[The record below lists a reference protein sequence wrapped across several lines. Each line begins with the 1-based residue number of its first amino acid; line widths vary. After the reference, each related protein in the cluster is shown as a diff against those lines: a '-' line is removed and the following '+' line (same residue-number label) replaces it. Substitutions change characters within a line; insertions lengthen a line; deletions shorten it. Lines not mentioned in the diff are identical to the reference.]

1 MATAQMDARMKAGG
15 SAQQQSRN
23 TRRNEIVAIALF
35 ALSALLTLCLVS
47 YSPNDSSWVAAG
59 AAGARNW
66 TGRLGANVAAALFQS
81 FGLAAAL
88 LPLLL
93 VAAAWRRFRTRRI
106 HAPLTRVVGLL
117 TLTLSIAS
125 LLALYVAEPLFDRS
139 FNAGGFIGVLVAESL
154 KGVLNTIGTTVM
166 LFAAGAVGLLFATN
180 FSFVSAYERT
190 AAALA
195 NPSGAF
201 HKTLERFRA
210 WRGTRQAQAL
220 ARAEARREARAAR
233 EAEAQAVAAEQAAM
247 ALTAATTD
255 MAATAVTSKRGAKE
269 DSGSAAVAAIKR
281 NATAIASDGR
291 RSREEE
297 IRAQL
302 AQAEAEL
309 ASIFIQPATPSVS
322 NNSPI
327 APSKKREMADIE
339 SPNTSAQRVSISPAS
354 EETYEPT
361 PAGRRPARETPDVS
375 DMLSTAAVVRTE
387 VGEEVEDLPFER
399 NPPPTTKGTGRDTTR
414 RAEVKAVTSM
424 LGYEFPNVEY
434 LNPAPPRREQA
445 DEELLLIAQR
455 VAEKCK
461 EFNVT
466 GQIKHIC
473 PGPVVTTYE
482 FKPDPGVKYSRVTGL
497 VDDLCIALEAESIRI
512 DRLPGKPHVG
522 IEVPNPE
529 RETIFMRE
537 VLESRQ
543 FRESDSKLT
552 LALGKTI
559 DGINYTADLTRMPHL
574 LIAGATGTGK
584 SVCLNSLVVSILY
597 KARPDEVKFIMIDP
611 KRLELGLYAD
621 IPHLATPIITEP
633 KKAANALKWAVAQM
647 EQRYKQLAAWG
658 VRNIDGYN
666 TEVERRNNV
675 LDFDENGDPHKT
687 LPYIVIIIDELA
699 DLMMTCG
706 NDVEEAITRLAQM
719 ARAVGIHLVLATQRP
734 SVDVITGLIKANF
747 PSRIAFR
754 VSQKVDSRTI
764 IDANGA
770 EQLLGRGDMLFL
782 PPGTSRLLRVHG
794 AYLDENEVAKIVSH
808 IKKQGGAP
816 VYDETI
822 TQSED
827 ESSGGDGASGERDE
841 LFDQALRIC
850 CEMKRAST
858 SVLQRRLRI
867 GYGRAAAILDAMERE
882 GFIGQ
887 ADGARPRPVLQ
898 RAVDTVSHWDDLQE
912 SGAEDF

>member
-1 MATAQMDARMKAGG
+1 MATAQIEARLKAGG
-15 SAQQQSRN
+15 SQPARN

-47 YSPNDSSWVAAG
+47 YSPNDQSWVSAG
-59 AAGARNW
+59 SEGARNW
-66 TGRLGANVAAALFQS
+66 TGRIGANVAAALFQT

-106 HAPLTRVVGLL
+106 HAPLSRVIGLA
-117 TLTLSIAS
+117 TLTLAASS

-139 FNAGGFIGVLVAESL
+139 FNAGGFVGVLVAESL
-154 KGVLNTIGTTVM
+154 KGVLNTVGATVM
-166 LFAAGAVGLLFATN
+166 LAAAAAVGLLLATN

-190 AAALA
+190 AAAIA
-195 NPSGAF
+195 NPSGTF
-201 HKTLERFRA
+201 RKTFERFQA
-210 WRGTRQAQAL
+210 WRAARRAEAL
-220 ARAEARREARAAR
+220 ARAEARREARAVR
-233 EAEAQAVAAEQAAM
+233 EAEEQAA
-247 ALTAATTD
+247 AEL
-255 MAATAVTSKRGAKE
+255 AATASNTLTDAPAASVKRGATAE
-269 DSGSAAVAAIKR
+269 PGPASAIKR
-281 NATAIASDGR
+281 NATAATAAEKPT
-291 RSREEE
+291 REDEL
-297 IRAQL
+297 RAQL
-302 AQAEAEL
+302 ARAEADL
-309 ASIFIQPATPSVS
+309 ASIFIQPPSASDEPPPTPTRR
-322 NNSPI
+322 
-327 APSKKREMADIE
+327 RESDDAAGTG
-339 SPNTSAQRVSISPAS
+339 TSAQRVSISPADDEAVDS
-354 EETYEPT
+354 APRRTS
-361 PAGRRPARETPDVS
+361 RPAVPDVTE
-375 DMLSTAAVVRTE
+375 MMSTAAVVRTE
-387 VGEEVEDLPFER
+387 PKEDEDLPFER
-399 NPPPTTKGTGRDTTR
+399 NPPKELEAAATR
-414 RAEVKAVTSM
+414 RAKVKTVTSL
-424 LGYEFPNVEY
+424 LGYAPPPMDF

-445 DEELLLIAQR
+445 DEELLQIAQR

-543 FRESDSKLT
+543 FRESESKLT

-559 DGINYTADLTRMPHL
+559 DGINYVADLTRMPHL

-633 KKAANALKWAVAQM
+633 KKAASALKWAVGEM
-647 EQRYKQLAAWG
+647 ERRYKQLAAWG

-666 TEVERRNNV
+666 AEVERRNNV
-675 LDFDENGDPHKT
+675 LDFDEEGQPWKT

-706 NDVEEAITRLAQM
+706 ADVEEAITRLAQM

-794 AYLDENEVAKIVSH
+794 AFLDENEVARVVAH
-808 IKKQGGAP
+808 IKTQGGAP

-822 TQSED
+822 TQSEED
-827 ESSGGDGASGERDE
+827 AAGGEGGSGERDE
-841 LFDQALRIC
+841 LFEQALRIC

-867 GYGRAAAILDAMERE
+867 GYGRAAAILDGLERE

-887 ADGARPRPVLQ
+887 ADGARPRPVLA
-898 RAVDTVSHWDDLQE
+898 RAFETVGHWDDLQQN
-912 SGAEDF
+912 SADDL